1 MKEIIINYTK
11 DYNTPNDYIVKRVIR
26 QYNDDYFNVISYFM
40 INKKLKSFPSKF
52 LYTKEMFNHYIEDCK
67 KSRYF
72 KNIIEQ
78 EVLF

>member
-26 QYNDDYFNVISYFM
+26 QYDDVYDVITYFM
-40 INKKLKSFPSKF
+40 INNKLRLFPSKTLF
-52 LYTKEMFNHYIEDCK
+52 TELTIKQYIEDCK
-67 KSRYF
+67 NSRYF
-72 KNIIEQ
+72 KSIIEQ

>member
-11 DYNTPNDYIVKRVIR
+11 DYNTPNDYLIKRVIR
-26 QYNDDYFNVISYFM
+26 QHDDIYDVISYFM
-40 INKKLKSFPSKF
+40 INKKLKPFPSKLLF
-52 LYTKEMFNHYIEDCK
+52 TEATIKQYIEECK
-67 KSRYF
+67 KSKHF

>member
-11 DYNTPNDYIVKRVIR
+11 DYNTPNDFIVKRVIR
-26 QYNDDYFNVISYFM
+26 QHDDIYDVTSYYM
-40 INKKLKSFPSKF
+40 ENNKLKLFPSKALF
-52 LYTKEMFNHYIEDCK
+52 TEESINQYIEECK
-67 KSRYF
+67 KSKHF